1 MSKIEDLFEL
11 YCQKRELN
19 ISFDQFL
26 LFAELFPAVLV
37 IMSDGKIDTQ
47 ERVYLDK
54 LNTNL
59 ANIFEE
65 DGLTRNQLFR
75 LKETFAR
82 EFDYLITHLE
92 EWKAPYLNALQDHL
106 SKSPETKD
114 IILDTLHLFAATSED
129 INIDSEA
136 ENQMIAFLINK
147 LDLISDF
154 NDDMNEDS

>member
-11 YCQKRELN
+11 YCQKRELT

-37 IMSDGKIDTQ
+37 IMSDGEIDTQ
-47 ERVYLDK
+47 ERIYLDK

-65 DGLTRNQLFR
+65 DGLTKNQLLR
-75 LKETFAR
+75 LKDTFAC

-92 EWKAPYLNALQDHL
+92 EWKEPYLNALQDHL
-106 SKSPETKD
+106 SQSPETKD

-147 LDLISDF
+147 LDLIADF
-154 NDDMNEDS
+154 NDDMHEDL